1 MNFVLPPLFGTVSPG
16 DIVVEILSWLA
27 FLQRWTVLTQLLV
40 VLAVIVIARRCSQR
54 EQHGSCSHS
63 TAAPTAQP

>member
-1 MNFVLPPLFGTVSPG
+1 MPDEFRPPTLNRLPG

-40 VLAVIVIARRCSQR
+40 VLAVIVIARTRSMQL
-54 EQHGSCSHS
+54 GIV
-63 TAAPTAQP
+63 AIAFNNWP

>member
-1 MNFVLPPLFGTVSPG
+1 MPDEFRPPPLFGTVSPG

-40 VLAVIVIARRCSQR
+40 VLAVIVIARTRSMQLGMSR
-54 EQHGSCSHS
+54 YRHRLSATG
-63 TAAPTAQP
+63 P

>member
-27 FLQRWTVLTQLLV
+27 FPQRWT
-40 VLAVIVIARRCSQR
+40 ASPNCWWSWR
-54 EQHGSCSHS
+54 
-63 TAAPTAQP
+63 